1 MKKVKVYSAFDR
13 PDHEGYDFF
22 DEMSPVQQ
30 HFRDQSDINFI
41 VDYWT
46 RTGTFSSIN
55 PNPARYFDCTVVQD
69 YQSALDT
76 LCKADEILESMTPQ
90 QRAKFHN
97 DPVAF
102 IEYFSDPSNFDELK
116 ALESKASL
124 KNQDAERAP
133 SSGVRQNGD
142 SETSSFEPAVLPN
155 QSKDLSLA

>member
-46 RTGTFSSIN
+46 RTGNFNSVN
-55 PNPARYFDCTVVQD
+55 PSPARYVDCTVVQD
-69 YQSALDT
+69 YQNALDT

-102 IEYFSDPSNFDELK
+102 IEYFSDPSKIDELK
-116 ALESKASL
+116 VLDKGVS
-124 KNQDAERAP
+124 QPQYAERAP
-133 SSGVRQNGD
+133 HSGATHN
-142 SETSSFEPAVLPN
+142 EAVTPFSNADLPN
-155 QSKDLSLA
+155 QSEGLNLA

>member
-30 HFRDQSDINFI
+30 HFRDQSDINYI

-46 RTGTFSSIN
+46 RTGNFNSVN
-55 PNPARYFDCTVVQD
+55 PSPARYVDCTVVQD

-76 LCKADEILESMTPQ
+76 LCKADEILDSMTPQ

-102 IEYFSDPSNFDELK
+102 IEYFSDPSKADELRS
-116 ALESKASL
+116 LDPASFR
-124 KNQDAERAP
+124 NQDGERAP
-133 SSGVRQNGD
+133 LSGASQTGD
-142 SETSSFEPAVLPN
+142 LETLPNSETVLSG
-155 QSKDLSLA
+155 QVSG